1 MRLAGVAALLLASV
15 ALGQGYTPEEAAEKM
30 TLPEGFKAVLFA
42 SEPVIR
48 QPVCIEFDD
57 RGRLWC
63 VQYVQY
69 PKPAGLKPVKVD
81 RWSRTKYDQVPPPP
95 PKGPK
100 GEDVITI
107 LEDVDGDGRADT
119 HKNFVEGLN
128 LCSGVAFGYGGVFV
142 LQVPYLLFYPDKDR
156 DDVPDGD
163 PEVLLTGFGMEDAH
177 SVANSLTWGPDGW
190 LYGTQ
195 GSTVTANIRGIE
207 FQQGVW
213 RYHVE
218 DKRFE
223 LFCEGGGNMWGLD
236 FNEIG
241 DCFASTNW
249 GPYVML
255 HAEQGAYYV
264 KAFGKH
270 GSLHNPYAYGYF
282 EHATHHNAQGGHV
295 ANGGLVYQGGA
306 YPAEFNGK
314 YIVNNLLS
322 HAVYFHDIIPVGST
336 YETRHAGTLL
346 DAHDASFAPSDLTTG
361 PDGCLY
367 VADWNDKRTAHPD
380 PEATWN
386 KDSGRI
392 YKIVYGTP
400 KPVEKFDLREAP
412 NEKLVDFLND
422 PNHWFR
428 RHARVL
434 LAARKEQREELA
446 RLLKSVK
453 DPLERLWAQNAIGE
467 DPYKNV
473 GQGIT
478 VFAWLNRLDGDRVP
492 QEPGFSGQ
500 LFTDVAYM
508 FAGKDRP
515 SEQPPQAPEVFLRY
529 LAGYACLA
537 KKAPST
543 EGGWAISTCGALMQ
557 LLKKN
562 KDFENDPHIPLL
574 IWWAVEAH
582 AMDKPSSTVKL
593 MARKEIWE
601 TTVGAEIVLPRL
613 ARRFAADPT
622 KDTDK
627 WCVPLLES
635 APDARAHDTI
645 LASIELG
652 LQERGRPIAGVTQ
665 GSLFENAAVEK
676 SNVSENAEA
685 QNLPSVSNELLKK
698 LSDLYE
704 ENPSDFLRLQ
714 IAVHIGN
721 SEAYASTMKYATE
734 GPNRAEALKVLA
746 LYGKEDCTDILFLAL
761 NDTDASIREAGL
773 DALKH
778 FSDDATGTRL
788 LDVYGSAD
796 ASLQPKIRAALI
808 GKPNWARAFL
818 TAVDWGKIAADTV
831 KAEELRV
838 VASHNDEK
846 MAMIVEKHWGRIS
859 AGTPEEKL
867 AEMRRLNNELNFA
880 KGDAAKGKAIFAETC
895 LKCHTLFGEGGKVGP
910 DLTQA
915 NRGDREFLLTSLVDP
930 SAMVRKEYQ
939 QFTVTTKALEVLTGL
954 MAEGK
959 DGAITLYDANA
970 QPTALQRGDIDS
982 MEESPL
988 SLMPEDLLK
997 TMDGDTVRNLFAYL
1011 QSSVEKH

>member
-1 MRLAGVAALLLASV
+1 MRLAGVAALLVASV
-15 ALGQGYTPEEAAEKM
+15 ALGQGYAPEEAAGKM
-30 TLPEGFKAVLFA
+30 TLPEGFRAVLFA

-63 VQYVQY
+63 VQYLQY

-81 RWSRTKYDQVPPPP
+81 RWSRAKYDQVPPPP

-100 GEDVITI
+100 GADVITI

-119 HKNFVEGLN
+119 HKNFLEGLN
-128 LCSGVAFGYGGVFV
+128 LCSSIAFGHGGVFV

-195 GSTVTANIRGIE
+195 GSTVTSNIRGIE

-236 FNEIG
+236 FNEVG

-346 DAHDASFAPSDLTTG
+346 DSNDASFAPSDLTTG

-380 PEATWN
+380 PEAEWN
-386 KDSGRI
+386 TETGRI
-392 YKIVYGTP
+392 YKIVYGAP
-400 KPVEKFDLREAP
+400 KQVEKFDLREESNAD
-412 NEKLVDFLND
+412 LVKRLDNA
-422 PNHWFR
+422 NYWFR
-428 RHARVL
+428 RRAQVLLSERTDITPQLLLNNPGAGEEISHLDRVWAAISKLDSTDPMLTRLILDPNAAIRKAAIQKAGDESKLTRENADQLVL
-434 LAARKEQREELA
+434 LASQEANPRVRSQLAATARRIHDLTTLDK
-446 RLLKSVK
+446 LLLTMVRRDS
-453 DPLERLWAQNAIGE
+453 DAA
-467 DPYKNV
+467 D
-473 GQGIT
+473 
-478 VFAWLNRLDGDRVP
+478 A
-492 QEPGFSGQ
+492 
-500 LFTDVAYM
+500 
-508 FAGKDRP
+508 
-515 SEQPPQAPEVFLRY
+515 
-529 LAGYACLA
+529 
-537 KKAPST
+537 
-543 EGGWAISTCGALMQ
+543 
-557 LLKKN
+557 
-562 KDFENDPHIPLL
+562 HIPLML
-574 IWWAVEAH
+574 WWAVEAH
-582 AMDKPSSTVKL
+582 SMTLPPSILGCLGDFSTGGSIGTNVI
-593 MARKEIWE
+593 R
-601 TTVGAEIVLPRL
+601 PRL
-613 ARRFAADPT
+613 FRRYATAGNIEGDQALSLLLLFAIAPSQADFEG
-622 KDTDK
+622 
-627 WCVPLLES
+627 VEQ
-635 APDARAHDTI
+635 
-645 LASIELG
+645 G
-652 LQERGRPIAGVTQ
+652 LQDRGQPLPGVTQ
-665 GSLFENAAVEK
+665 GSLFESSAQTSRHAELT
-676 SNVSENAEA
+676 STGMTRVSDGVADKINHLYKER
-685 QNLPSVSNELLKK
+685 PDELV
-698 LSDLYE
+698 
-704 ENPSDFLRLQ
+704 RLCL
-714 IAVHIGN
+714 AVHIGN
-721 SEAYASTMKYATE
+721 AEAYDAAKKRAIE
-734 GPNRAEALKVLA
+734 GPNRVEVLEILA
-746 LYGKEDCTDILFLAL
+746 RYGKEDCVDILFAAL
-761 NDTDASIREAGL
+761 MDKHAPVREAGL

-796 ASLQPKIRAALI
+796 ASLQPKLRAALL

-818 TAVDWGKIAADTV
+818 AAVDGGKIAADTV

-838 VASHNDEK
+838 VAAHNDEK

-954 MAEGK
+954 MMEGK

-970 QPTALQRGDIDS
+970 QPTALQRGAIDS

-997 TMDGDTVRNLFAYL
+997 AMNGDAVRDLFAYL
-1011 QSSVEKH
+1011 QSAVDKH